1 MNQPPEIVL
10 GIEEADYLTSWLEEG
25 GALGV
30 YGRIGGGGGS
40 WLAPAL
46 HLAGQRRMVVKVL
59 DLVQP
64 ARCRGISSDLVRAMQ
79 GHDVTWTFAENVALK
94 MRAVLA
100 EPNTVL
106 CIRNLSAG
114 FLAPAAMAGAQV
126 NALVSLFS
134 EARAAGFPICAA
146 MPSVYGYEDLLR
158 AFRWIWCYGF
168 DAGETAAKE
177 VEIFAR
183 AARLVQPDALWR
195 TPPISQRQA
204 LVVQL
209 GETRRHLR
217 REMIDVSGI
226 GREAA

>member
-1 MNQPPEIVL
+1 MTTMPDIIL
-10 GIEEADYLTSWLEEG
+10 GNEEADYLTSWLEEG

-46 HLAGQRRMVVKVL
+46 HLAGQRRLTIKVL
-59 DLVQP
+59 DLVEP
-64 ARCRGISSDLVRAMQ
+64 SRCIGISDELVRIMSRQAISWQ
-79 GHDVTWTFAENVALK
+79 FAENIAVRMHDVVAQ
-94 MRAVLA
+94 
-100 EPNTVL
+100 PNTVL

-114 FLAPAAMAGAQV
+114 FLAPAHRSGAQV
-126 NALVSLFS
+126 SSLISLFKAAK
-134 EARAAGFPICAA
+134 EAGFPICAA
-146 MPSVYGYEDLLR
+146 MPTVYGFEDLLR

-168 DAGETAAKE
+168 EAGETAAKE
-177 VEIFAR
+177 VEVFAR
-183 AARLVQPDALWR
+183 AARLVQPDTLWR
-195 TPPISQRQA
+195 TPPIAQNQA

-217 REMIDVSGI
+217 REMIDVSGV